1 MKSLSAKIALF
12 IVSGLLLSAC
22 DTVRRVPA
30 SKKLLTKNEFTVNGK
45 KQNTEELENLMYQ
58 KPNSNLLGYRL
69 RLNLYNLANPNP
81 DSTYKAK
88 FINKPGKYE
97 RLSKLLSKK
106 QVDRLGKS
114 FYYYG
119 IHNTLKRVGEA
130 PVIID
135 TNSIRKSRLRLQGF
149 YFNKGFF
156 NVKVSSAID
165 STAPKKAKMMYTVD
179 TGKPYILDSLQQS
192 ITTPVLDSLF
202 QANKDKTFLVSGKQ
216 FNSMDFDAE
225 KARVTSN
232 YRNNGIYHFQQNY
245 VKFDIDTVD
254 TGYKAHSN
262 MIIEDYSFRENDS
275 TKTMPFKQY
284 KISEVNIYTDA
295 TSGKIKPA
303 VKDSV
308 TYNGFNL
315 YATDKLKY
323 RPKAITDAV
332 FINKGNLFAD
342 FRTTLTSRYLSNLRV
357 FNYPSIQYEIDSRDT
372 LGKSL
377 IANIYLVPRKK
388 YSFGYSIDVTHS
400 NIQDFGIQGTT
411 SFTIRNVFNGAETLE
426 ISARGNIGSS
436 KDLANPNDTFFNVS
450 EYGADMKLSFPRVLL
465 PINTEK
471 IIPKNM
477 IPITTFS
484 LGYAKQ
490 QNIGLDKENF
500 TGTYTYSWTPKR
512 FYTARLDVLN
522 IQYVKNLNVENYFNV
537 YTSSYSAL
545 NEIAKEYLDP
555 TDQTYFNENGNL
567 RINADN
573 NVGLPSGTQ
582 TFLDTALGE
591 SDAIPLTAAD
601 LRTVRSINER
611 KNRLTENNLI
621 VASNFSYSRTTK
633 TDLQDNDFYAFRTKI
648 ESAGNLL
655 SLIARASKQL
665 ENQNG
670 NNTIFDIEYSQYIK
684 GEFEYIKHW
693 DLSRKKVLAMRA
705 FAGMA
710 VPYGN
715 STSVPFS
722 RSYFAGGSND
732 NRGWQSYSLGPG
744 SSGGINDFNEA
755 NMKLAYS
762 AELRFNL
769 FGDLHSAVFVDV
781 GNIWN
786 VLDNV
791 EDERYTFTGLKSLE
805 DIAVGSG
812 FGLRYDF
819 NFFVVRLDTGFKT
832 YDPAIYEGS
841 RWFRNYNFANAVL
854 NIGINYPF

>member
-1 MKSLSAKIALF
+1 M
-12 IVSGLLLSAC
+12 
-22 DTVRRVPA
+22 R
-30 SKKLLTKNEFTVNGK
+30 NEFVLNGEK
-45 KQNTEELENLMYQ
+45 RNTEDLENLMYQ
-58 KPNSNLLGYRL
+58 KPNSSLLRYRL

-88 FINKPGKYE
+88 FAGNPDKYE
-97 RLSKLLSKK
+97 RWSRILSKK

-119 IHNTLKRVGEA
+119 IHTMLKRVGEA

-135 TNSIRKSRLRLQGF
+135 TNSINKSRLRLRGY
-149 YFNKGFF
+149 YFNQGFF
-156 NVKVSSAID
+156 NVKVSSKVD
-165 STAPKKAKMMYTVD
+165 STGIKKGKVTYTI
-179 TGKPYILDSLQQS
+179 TSGTPYVLDSLQQTIS
-192 ITTPVLDSLF
+192 TPVVDSLF
-202 QANKDKTFLVSGKQ
+202 QANKEKSLLVRGKQ
-216 FNSMDFDAE
+216 FNSLDFDAE

-232 YRNNGIYHFQQNY
+232 FRNNGIYHFQQNY

-254 TGYKAHSN
+254 TNYKAHSN
-262 MIIEDYSFRENDS
+262 MIIDDYSYRENDS
-275 TKTMPFKQY
+275 AKTMPFKQFR
-284 KISEVNIYTDA
+284 ISEVNIYTDA
-295 TSGKIKPA
+295 TSGKIKP
-303 VKDSV
+303 VVRDSV
-308 TYNGFNL
+308 SYNNFNL

-332 FINKGNLFAD
+332 FIQKGQLFAD

-357 FNYPSIQYEIDSRDT
+357 FNYPSIQYDIDPNDS

-426 ISARGNIGSS
+426 IAARGNIGSS

-450 EYGADMKLSFPRVLL
+450 EYGGDMKLSFPRVLL
-465 PINTEK
+465 PVNTEK

-477 IPITTFS
+477 IPITTLS

-490 QNIGLDKENF
+490 RNIGLDKENF
-500 TGTYTYSWTPKR
+500 TGAFTYTWTPKR
-512 FYTARLDVLN
+512 FYSARFDLFN
-522 IQYVKNLNVENYFNV
+522 IQYVKNLNIENYFAV
-537 YTSSYSAL
+537 YSSSYSAL
-545 NEIAKEYLDP
+545 NDIAQQYLNTSDP
-555 TDQTYFNENGNL
+555 TYFNQDGDL
-567 RINADN
+567 RINADPQN
-573 NVGLPSGTQ
+573 GLASGTSQ
-582 TFLDTALGE
+582 FLNDALSD
-591 SDAIPLTAAD
+591 SDAIVLNSRD
-601 LRTVRSINER
+601 FETVRSIDER
-611 KNRLTENNLI
+611 RKRLTENNLI
-621 VASNFSYSRTTK
+621 FASSYSYSKTTK
-633 TDLQDNDFYAFRTKI
+633 TDLQDNTFYTFRTKL
-648 ESAGNLL
+648 ESAGNFLA
-655 SLIARASKQL
+655 LIARLSKQL

-670 NNTIFDIEYSQYIK
+670 NNTIFDVEYSQYIK
-684 GEFEYIKHW
+684 GEFEYVKHW
-693 DLSRKKVLAMRA
+693 DLRRKKVLAMRA

-732 NRGWQSYSLGPG
+732 NRGWQSYGLGPG
-744 SSGGINDFNEA
+744 RSGGINDFNEA
-755 NMKLAYS
+755 NLKLAFS
-762 AELRFNL
+762 TELRFNL
-769 FGDLHSAVFVDV
+769 FGDLHSAIFVDI

-791 EDERYTFTGLKSLE
+791 TDDRYTFSGVRSLR

-832 YDPAIYEGS
+832 YDPGEDIGR
-841 RWFRNYNFANAVL
+841 RWFRKYNFSNAVL

>member
-1 MKSLSAKIALF
+1 M
-12 IVSGLLLSAC
+12 SAC
-22 DTVRRVPA
+22 NTVRRVPA
-30 SKKLLTKNEFTVNGK
+30 GKKLLTKNEFTVNGQK
-45 KQNTEELENLMYQ
+45 HNTEDLENLMYQ
-58 KPNSNLLGYRL
+58 KPNSSLLGYRL

-81 DSTYKAK
+81 DSSYKAK

-97 RLSKLLSKK
+97 RLAKLLSKK
-106 QVDRLGKS
+106 QVNRLGKS
-114 FYYYG
+114 FYYFG

-135 TNSIRKSRLRLQGF
+135 TNSIRKSRLRLQGY
-149 YFNKGFF
+149 YFNQGYF
-156 NVKVSSAID
+156 NVEVSSALD
-165 STAPKKAKMMYTVD
+165 STAPKKARMMYAVS

-192 ITTPVLDSLF
+192 ISTPVLDSLF
-202 QANKDKTFLVSGKQ
+202 QANKDKTLLVSGKQ
-216 FNSMDFDAE
+216 FNSFDFDAE

-232 YRNNGIYHFQQNY
+232 FRNNGIYHFQQNY

-262 MIIEDYSFRENDS
+262 MIIEDYSYREND
-275 TKTMPFKQY
+275 TAKTMPFRQY
-284 KISEVNIYTDA
+284 RISEVNIYTDA

-308 TYNGFNL
+308 TYNNFNL
-315 YATDKLKY
+315 YAAEKLKY

-332 FINKGNLFAD
+332 FINKGGLFAD

-357 FNYPSIQYEIDSRDT
+357 FNYPSIQYDIDARDS

-388 YSFGYSIDVTHS
+388 YSFGYSLDVTHS

-411 SFTIRNVFNGAETLE
+411 SVTIRNVFNGAETLE
-426 ISARGNIGSS
+426 IAARGNIGSS

-450 EYGADMKLSFPRVLL
+450 EYGGDMKLSFPRVLL
-465 PINTEK
+465 PVNTEK

-477 IPITTFS
+477 IPITTSS

-490 QNIGLDKENF
+490 RNIGLDKENF
-500 TGTYTYSWTPKR
+500 TGAFSYSWTPRR
-512 FYTARLDVLN
+512 FYSARLDLFN
-522 IQYVKNLNVENYFNV
+522 IQYVKNLNIENYFNV
-537 YTSSYSAL
+537 YTSSYGAL
-545 NEIAKEYLDP
+545 NDIAKEYLDES
-555 TDQTYFNENGNL
+555 DATYFNENGNL
-567 RINADN
+567 RINADGAQ
-573 NVGLPSGTQ
+573 GLPSGAQQFIDDVVDNNTIV
-582 TFLDTALGE
+582 L
-591 SDAIPLTAAD
+591 SDPD
-601 LRTVRSINER
+601 FRTVRSIEER
-611 KNRLTENNLI
+611 RERLTENNLI
-621 VASNFSYSRTTK
+621 FASSFSYSKTTK
-633 TDLQDNDFYAFRTKI
+633 TDLQDNTFYAFRTKV

-655 SLIARASKQL
+655 SLIARLSKQL

-684 GEFEYIKHW
+684 VEFEYIKHW
-693 DLSRKKVLAMRA
+693 DLSRKRVLAMRA
-705 FAGMA
+705 FAGIA

-715 STSVPFS
+715 SESVPFS
-722 RSYFAGGSND
+722 RSYFGGGSND

-762 AELRFNL
+762 AEFRFNL
-769 FGDLHSAVFVDV
+769 FGDLHSAVFVDA

-791 EDERYTFTGLKSLE
+791 EDERYTFNGLKSLE

-819 NFFVVRLDTGFKT
+819 NFFVVRIDTGFKT
-832 YDPAIYEGS
+832 YDPAIHEGS